1 MYKLL
6 YNISGGMNMSVLKAI
21 RLNEEVFKKL
31 KSLAASKGLTIGD
44 MVKLLIEHFE
54 KTSK

>member
-1 MYKLL
+1 
-6 YNISGGMNMSVLKAI
+6 MSVLKAI

-31 KSLAASKGLTIGD
+31 KSLAASKGITIGD